1 MARPVNVVVWPPQR
15 RDVAPPPPGA
25 AGEKSP
31 AACGGDV
38 AERQEICGFHATS
51 AGARALVAGTLSLE
65 KIQSLRL
72 GNILGDEARADPAS
86 ENEG

>member
-1 MARPVNVVVWPPQR
+1 
-15 RDVAPPPPGA
+15 
-25 AGEKSP
+25 
-31 AACGGDV
+31 
-38 AERQEICGFHATS
+38 
-51 AGARALVAGTLSLE
+51 LE